1 VNDALPLV
9 ALGII
14 LVRPGV
20 LIVAT
25 PVFGGAFTPAP
36 VRIALTLALG
46 VVLMPLVP
54 MPAPTSV
61 AGLAL
66 IVAGEAAV
74 GLALAMSIRA
84 LIAGAELAGHVA
96 GFQVGIGYAAIVDP
110 QSGARNNVLSA
121 LYGTLATIVFLGI
134 NAHHALLRALARSY
148 DILPPGNWQANTGLA
163 EAATRLLGI
172 VFLLG
177 VQLAMPVIIVLLM
190 VEVAL
195 GLVSRVAPALN
206 LMVIGFPLRLG
217 VGFLVL
223 AVGIQVL
230 PGAIARYVP
239 AALDAAVRLAWAHR

>member
-1 VNDALPLV
+1 MNEAFPLV

-20 LIVAT
+20 FIVAT
-25 PVFGGAFTPAP
+25 PVFGGDFIPPP
-36 VRIALTLALG
+36 VRVALTLALG
-46 VVLMPLVP
+46 VVLLPLVHTP
-54 MPAPTSV
+54 VPSSL

-74 GLALAMSIRA
+74 GLALALSIRA

-96 GFQVGIGYAAIVDP
+96 GFQIGLGYAAIVDP

-121 LYGTLATIVFLGI
+121 LYGTLATVVFLGI
-134 NAHHALLRALARSY
+134 NAHHAMLRALTRSY
-148 DILPPGNWQANTGLA
+148 ELLPPGNWQANTGLA
-163 EAATRLLGI
+163 DAVTRLLGL

-177 VQLAMPVIIVLLM
+177 MQLAMPVIIVLLL

-217 VGFLVL
+217 VGLLVL
-223 AVGIQVL
+223 AVGIQVV

-239 AALDAAVRLAWAHR
+239 AALDAAARLAWAHR